1 MKVTKREELEKAH
14 KKAKYSRVDVGMVAV
29 HMVQV
34 RKIGVGET
42 VANLVR
48 SERWVRTPPSIIS

>member
-14 KKAKYSRVDVGMVAV
+14 KKAKYSRVDAGMVAV